1 MDQYNTKGQIQQ
13 KRINTTKRKEEK
25 KLKTK
30 QKIPMT
36 LIQQKRNNMTNMTMR
51 DQYDQK
57 NATTKKSQFNKKKT
71 I

>member
-13 KRINTTKRKEEK
+13 KRINTTKRNK
-25 KLKTK
+25 KIPKTK

-36 LIQQKRNNMTNMTMR
+36 LIQPKKKQY
-51 DQYDQK
+51 DQYDHERP
-57 NATTKKSQFNKKKT
+57 